1 MSRLCVFGCAALG
14 LCASAPAAF
23 SQSAVQIPEIVIE
36 GAGGDAAAV
45 PVKEKYQLPQ
55 TTASVTAEKI
65 EQTTNTVD
73 TEDAVKYM
81 PSLFVRKRNYGDTQ
95 PVLATRTWGVGSS
108 ARSLVYADDI
118 LLSALIHNNNT

>member
-1 MSRLCVFGCAALG
+1 MSRLRVFGCAALG
-14 LCASAPAAF
+14 LCASAPPAF
-23 SQSAVQIPEIVIE
+23 AQSAVQIPEIVIE
-36 GAGGDAAAV
+36 GASADAAAV

-81 PSLFVRKRNYGDTQ
+81 PSLFVRKRNYATPSPCLRRARGASAPA
-95 PVLATRTWGVGSS
+95 PVAWFMPMTFC
-108 ARSLVYADDI
+108 
-118 LLSALIHNNNT
+118 